1 MAFISSGYNP
11 DKPMEN
17 RITDIGPQ
25 KYDQFYPPVIA
36 EEQGQMALSRNPEAR
51 RSGARGRSPATKSTP
66 FGAAAPA

>member
-11 DKPMEN
+11 DKPMED

-36 EEQGQMALSRNPEAR
+36 KNKGKWLYHEVCSPVSWSTWPN
-51 RSGARGRSPATKSTP
+51 PATKSTP
-66 FGAAAPA
+66 FAAAVPA